1 MIMEFTLLTYL
12 GSSILALAVGFLTG
26 IFGIGGGFLMTP
38 VLIAFLGI
46 PAHIAVG
53 TDLAAILVNSSYGI
67 FKRRG
72 TGTVDVR
79 LALSIA
85 AGSTVGIFLGIDIVQ
100 SLKTM
105 PPLNIFGKEHP
116 ALQYVLLCL
125 FLPLLFSIALLLV
138 VDLRK
143 NKNKNSDKR
152 TGVFSRINIPPY
164 AHFNSLDVPRMSI
177 LPIIVLGLL
186 TGMLISL
193 MGIGGG
199 VIMLPALVYL
209 VGQHTVKAAG
219 TSLLLV
225 WISSAI
231 SVAGHAAV
239 GNVSTSLLISMLAGG
254 IIGTNLGT
262 HLGLRLSGQKIRFY
276 FVYIVILAFAMVACK
291 LLKMTFC

>member
-1 MIMEFTLLTYL
+1 MEFTLLTYL

-38 VLIAFLGI
+38 ILIAFLGI

-67 FKRRG
+67 FKRRR
-72 TGTVDVR
+72 TGTVDVK
-79 LALSIA
+79 LALTIA
-85 AGSTVGIFLGIDIVQ
+85 AGSTAGIFLGIDLVQ

-125 FLPLLFSIALLLV
+125 FLPLLLSIALLLV
-138 VDLRK
+138 VDLQK
-143 NKNKNSDKR
+143 NKNKKSDKR
-152 TGVFSRINIPPY
+152 IGIFSRIKIPPY
-164 AHFNSLDVPRMSI
+164 VHFNSLDVPQMSV
-177 LPIIVLGLL
+177 LLIIGLGLL
-186 TGMLISL
+186 VGVLISL

-199 VIMLPALVYL
+199 VIMLPALIYL

-239 GNVSTSLLISMLAGG
+239 GNVSASLLLSMLAGG

-262 HLGLRLSGQKIRFY
+262 HFGLRLSGQKIRFY